1 MVSGLD
7 CWLLL
12 CVGGEGGGGGGG
24 GGQPHK
30 RLKQASAGTG
40 VWVRCRWE
48 SNRHRERTLEI
59 LTFLEN
65 AMSAI
70 DLMARPES
78 EEGSGSEDGSG
89 EDS

>member
-1 MVSGLD
+1 
-7 CWLLL
+7 
-12 CVGGEGGGGGGG
+12 
-24 GGQPHK
+24 
-30 RLKQASAGTG
+30 
-40 VWVRCRWE
+40 VRCRWE